1 MPVPQGWL
9 LFSQSTFLL
18 FHQPPLMADRL
29 STAFATGKKSDF
41 SITRTAFISSHKRAT
56 GSAPPARAH
65 VPARM
70 DTHQR
75 DAGRSYS
82 DLAISIAV
90 SSLPGAEG
98 PRALP
103 LLVAASTEKS
113 VRKNRSNKT
122 IAQIIRQHV
131 RDVAL
136 LEERWR
142 YAHQT
147 SRLNDR
153 QVKPI
158 YSARPA
164 QRIIILI

>member
-1 MPVPQGWL
+1 N
-9 LFSQSTFLL
+9 
-18 FHQPPLMADRL
+18 
-29 STAFATGKKSDF
+29 KSLY
-41 SITRTAFISSHKRAT
+41 
-56 GSAPPARAH
+56 P
-65 VPARM
+65 
-70 DTHQR
+70 
-75 DAGRSYS
+75 
-82 DLAISIAV
+82 
-90 SSLPGAEG
+90 SLPGAEG